1 MTIMAHILKSDVYD
15 QILTEIRYLVAS
27 ARATERELISIKL
40 SSDASDGSKALLA
53 VVKTLKILK
62 KEGKIDFFVSAE
74 DFLLGTAESSYLI
87 NKFPDVTLKMEEEN
101 SNFIVKL

>member
-1 MTIMAHILKSDVYD
+1 MTILAHNLKSDVYD

-27 ARATERELISIKL
+27 ARATEREIISIKL
-40 SSDASDGSKALLA
+40 TPDASDGSKALSA
-53 VVKTLKILK
+53 VMRTLKLLK

-74 DFLLGTAESSYLI
+74 DFLTGTAESSYLI
-87 NKFPDVTLKMEEEN
+87 NKFPDVTVKMEEEN